1 MLRTLN
7 SGHSTLNRTSPRRA
21 VRSARHPVT
30 VEIVGSNPIE
40 DAYRQVDAVRNL
52 AKRRSSNLRGL
63 WVRLPPASLHWVVFP
78 TAACKA
84 VVRKQ
89 VGWRREVQF
98 LHDPF
103 NTARSSSGSGCW
115 PLKPATRVQ
124 IPHRSLFNN
133 KAKWCNW

>member
-1 MLRTLN
+1 MTRYAIWQ
-7 SGHSTLNRTSPRRA
+7 SGEAQTFVVCGFDSHPR
-21 VRSARHPVT
+21 
-30 VEIVGSNPIE
+30 
-40 DAYRQVDAVRNL
+40 Q
-52 AKRRSSNLRGL
+52 
-63 WVRLPPASLHWVVFP
+63 LHWVVFP

-103 NTARSSSGSGCW
+103 HMARSSSGSGCW

-124 IPHRSLFNN
+124 IPHGSLSNM
-133 KAKWCNW
+133 AKWCNW